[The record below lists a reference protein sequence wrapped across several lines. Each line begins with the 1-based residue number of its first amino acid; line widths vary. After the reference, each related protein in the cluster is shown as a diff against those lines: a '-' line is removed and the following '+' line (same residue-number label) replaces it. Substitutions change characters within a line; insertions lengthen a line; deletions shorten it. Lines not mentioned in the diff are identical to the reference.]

1 MKKNELLKNVFNLQ
15 MFADGSDA
23 GVGTDTDGGAETNPQ
38 GTEPNANGTKG
49 KDGTESK
56 ESEEKSKDKGGE
68 KKYSD
73 DDVNDIV
80 NKKFAIWKSEHEKEV
95 AEAKAEAEKLAKMN
109 ADQKKDYEIEKLKA
123 ENEKYK
129 ALQVRT
135 ELGKE
140 ASKQLKEKNIDA
152 TAEILDFVVGENAE
166 ATSKNIDSFVAIIEK
181 QLALKEAERAKG
193 KTPNSYNQGDQ
204 RTLSEFEKR
213 IAKYK

>member
-15 MFADGSDA
+15 LFADDDD
-23 GVGTDTDGGAETNPQ
+23 GVGTDTDGGAEPNTQ
-38 GTEPNANGTKG
+38 GAEPNANGTKG
-49 KDGTESK
+49 KDGTEPK
-56 ESEEKSKDKGGE
+56 EPEGKTKDRGGE

-109 ADQKKDYEIEKLKA
+109 ADQKKDYEIEKLKT

-129 ALQVRT
+129 ALQVKT

-166 ATSKNIDSFVAIIEK
+166 TTSKNIDSFVEIIEK

-193 KTPNSYNQGDQ
+193 KTPSSYNQGDQ
-204 RTLSEFEKR
+204 GTLSEFEKR

>member
-15 MFADGSDA
+15 LFADDDD
-23 GVGTDTDGGAETNPQ
+23 GVGTDTDGGAEPNAQ
-38 GTEPNANGTKG
+38 GTESNANGTKG

-129 ALQVRT
+129 ALQVKA

>member
-1 MKKNELLKNVFNLQ
+1 MKKNELLKKRFSLQ
-15 MFADGSDA
+15 MFADDSGA
-23 GVGTDTDGGAETNPQ
+23 GTDVDGGAEPDTQ
-38 GTEPNANGTKG
+38 GTEPDANGTKG
-49 KDGTESK
+49 KDGTEPK
-56 ESEEKSKDKGGE
+56 EPEGKSRDKGGE

-123 ENEKYK
+123 ENEQYK
-129 ALQVRT
+129 ALQVKT

-166 ATSKNIDSFVAIIEK
+166 ATSKNIDSFVAIVEK

-193 KTPNSYNQGDQ
+193 KTPSSYNQGEQ
-204 RTLSEFEKR
+204 GTLSEFEKR

>member
-1 MKKNELLKNVFNLQ
+1 MKKNELLKKHFNLQ
-15 MFADGSDA
+15 MFADDSGA
-23 GVGTDTDGGAETNPQ
+23 GTDTDGGAEPNPQ
-38 GTEPNANGTKG
+38 STEPNANGTKG
-49 KDGTESK
+49 KDGTEPK
-56 ESEEKSKDKGGE
+56 EPEGKNKDKSGE

-129 ALQVRT
+129 ALQVKT
-135 ELGKE
+135 ELSKE
-140 ASKQLKEKNIDA
+140 ATKLFKEKDIIA
-152 TAEILDFVVGENAE
+152 TPEILDFVVGENAE
-166 ATSKNIDSFVAIIEK
+166 ATSKNIDSFVEIIEK

-193 KTPNSYNQGDQ
+193 KTPSSYNQGDQ
-204 RTLSEFEKR
+204 KTLSEFEKR

>member
-1 MKKNELLKNVFNLQ
+1 MKKNELLKKHFNLQ
-15 MFADGSDA
+15 MFADDSGA
-23 GVGTDTDGGAETNPQ
+23 GTDTDGGTEPNTQ
-38 GTEPNANGTKG
+38 GTEPNANDTKG
-49 KDGTESK
+49 KDGTEPK
-56 ESEEKSKDKGGE
+56 EPEGKNKDNGGE

-123 ENEKYK
+123 ENEQYK
-129 ALQVRT
+129 ALQVKA

-166 ATSKNIDSFVAIIEK
+166 ATSKNIDSFVEIIEK

-193 KTPNSYNQGDQ
+193 KTPSSYNQGDQ
-204 RTLSEFEKR
+204 GTLSEFEKR

>member
-1 MKKNELLKNVFNLQ
+1 MKKNELLKKHFSLQ
-15 MFADGSDA
+15 MFADDSGA
-23 GVGTDTDGGAETNPQ
+23 GTDVDGGAEPDAQ

-56 ESEEKSKDKGGE
+56 EPEGKNKDGGGE

-73 DDVNDIV
+73 EDVNEIV

-129 ALQVRT
+129 ALQVKT

-140 ASKQLKEKNIDA
+140 ASKQLKEKNIDV

-166 ATSKNIDSFVAIIEK
+166 TTSKNIDSFVEIIEK

-193 KTPNSYNQGDQ
+193 KTPSSYNQGDQ
-204 RTLSEFEKR
+204 GTLSEFEKR

>member
-1 MKKNELLKNVFNLQ
+1 MKKNELLKKGFNLQ
-15 MFADGSDA
+15 MFADGSGA
-23 GVGTDTDGGAETNPQ
+23 GAGTGTDAKGGA
-38 GTEPNANGTKG
+38 EPNANGTKG
-49 KDGTESK
+49 KDGTEPK
-56 ESEEKSKDKGGE
+56 EPEGKNKDKSGE

-193 KTPNSYNQGDQ
+193 KTPSSYNQGDQ

>member
-15 MFADGSDA
+15 LFADDDD
-23 GVGTDTDGGAETNPQ
+23 GVGTDTDGGAEPNPQ
-38 GTEPNANGTKG
+38 GTEPNADGTKG

-56 ESEEKSKDKGGE
+56 EPEGKIKDKGGE

-166 ATSKNIDSFVAIIEK
+166 ATNKNIDSFVAIIEK

-204 RTLSEFEKR
+204 GTLSEFEKR

>member
-15 MFADGSDA
+15 LFADDDD
-23 GVGTDTDGGAETNPQ
+23 GVGTDTDGGAEPNPQ
-38 GTEPNANGTKG
+38 GTEPNADGTKG

-56 ESEEKSKDKGGE
+56 EPEGKIKDKGGE

-123 ENEKYK
+123 ENEQYK

-193 KTPNSYNQGDQ
+193 KTPSSYNQGEQ
-204 RTLSEFEKR
+204 GTLSEFEKR